1 VLRFMPG
8 MVRYGRHKP
17 MIEVRPLSQ
26 HVGVEVRGVDVR
38 SLADDDFA
46 AMYRA
51 WLDHNVL
58 VVPDQKLEIDQF
70 LAYSRRF
77 GALQPHPSVS
87 TRHPQYPELTM
98 LGVDKWNPDGTLNK
112 DQVARELADALT
124 LQRHLSEIYSE
135 VSSGRVSKPFTL
147 PSVVTEM
154 FHEALTEA
162 ADEAINDLVAKLAE
176 RQAGPYST
184 QEIVESI
191 RQITG
196 CTGGKD
202 VQQ

>member
-1 VLRFMPG
+1 MT
-8 MVRYGRHKP
+8 
-17 MIEVRPLSQ
+17 ET
-26 HVGVEVRGVDVR
+26 
-38 SLADDDFA
+38 ATDDTT
-46 AMYRA
+46 
-51 WLDHNVL
+51 
-58 VVPDQKLEIDQF
+58 VPDYMQDYESYWKNIVE
-70 LAYSRRF
+70 
-77 GALQPHPSVS
+77 
-87 TRHPQYPELTM
+87 
-98 LGVDKWNPDGTLNK
+98 NPDGTLNK